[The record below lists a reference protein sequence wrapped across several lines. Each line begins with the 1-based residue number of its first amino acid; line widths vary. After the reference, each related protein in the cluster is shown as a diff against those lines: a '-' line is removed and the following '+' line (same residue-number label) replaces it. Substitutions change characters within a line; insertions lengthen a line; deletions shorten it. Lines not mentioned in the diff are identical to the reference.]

1 MITLMIERGKY
12 MVSNCLNYFVQ
23 NAINFVFGFT
33 DRLLSKSLKRLA
45 APPKGNNQSFA
56 VQRASCKPD

>member
-12 MVSNCLNYFVQ
+12 MVSNCLNYFAQ

-33 DRLLSKSLKRLA
+33 DRLLPKSLK
-45 APPKGNNQSFA
+45 
-56 VQRASCKPD
+56 